1 MQERSDP
8 LFPLLATMVSVV
20 VLSVVVLVFLP
31 RILRPGDGDPLDQP
45 PGPSATVPVW
55 ACRTVTG
62 AALLL
67 QAHVPAQTEFTAA
80 FKDGTYQFVLL
91 TVHNFKGP
99 DPLTVDL
106 SNGLSSP
113 EGGQPL
119 YTADQYLK
127 LPIAPR
133 WKALFGALG
142 TGSKLVVQKGRSGQ
156 LLLALAADAA
166 TDAIEKR
173 TEFTTGDL
181 KFEKREISRSRLAAW
196 LDRPDWSEFE
206 GF

>member
-31 RILRPGDGDPLDQP
+31 RILRPGDGEALDPP

-55 ACRTVTG
+55 ACRTVAG

-67 QAHVPAQTEFTAA
+67 QAHVPAQTGFADA
-80 FKDGTYQFVLL
+80 FLDGPYQFVLL
-91 TVHNFKGP
+91 TVHNFDGP
-99 DPLTVDL
+99 DPVTIDF
-106 SNGLSSP
+106 SKGLVSP
-113 EGGQPL
+113 EGGATLQPVGEL
-119 YTADQYLK
+119 LK
-127 LPIAPR
+127 KPVEPR
-133 WKALFGALG
+133 WKTLLGALG
-142 TGSKLVVQKGRSGQ
+142 TGSEIVVTRGRSGQ
-156 LLLALAADAA
+156 MLLALAGDPESDSVA
-166 TDAIEKR
+166 KR
-173 TEFTTGDL
+173 TVFQTGGL
-181 KFEKREISRSRLAAW
+181 KFERREISRSRLAAW